1 LVANGSSVQHILD
14 TSAIFCLGYVQ
25 TRAMIGRQIGAKKA
39 AANGPFASQWS
50 LGEAPG
56 LMSGLI

>member
-1 LVANGSSVQHILD
+1 
-14 TSAIFCLGYVQ
+14 VQ